1 MIKGLSERIHWI
13 GESILSMQKP
23 YRQSE
28 IHQGFHQIDGCNEE
42 IGYVDEESYDETD
55 KKVRKYNWN

>member
-1 MIKGLSERIHWI
+1 
-13 GESILSMQKP
+13 MQKP

-28 IHQGFHQIDGCNEE
+28 FHQGFHQIDGCDEE

-55 KKVRKYNWN
+55 KKVWKYNWN